1 MAEMLTIARP
11 YAEAA
16 FKFARDA
23 QALPAWSEALGR
35 LAAVLRT
42 DAARELIGQPG
53 LAADK
58 VAGVIAETAGI
69 VDAQQLNFVKLLAEN
84 ERLSVMGDI
93 AHQFETLRNGHEG
106 VLEAAITSAFPI
118 DKAQIE
124 SIVVTLA
131 QRYGRRHIKATV
143 SVDPELIGG
152 VSIRIGDEVIDA
164 SVRGKLAQMASA
176 LTV

>member
-42 DAARELIGQPG
+42 GVARELIGQPG
-53 LAADK
+53 LASEK

-69 VDAQQLNFVKLLAEN
+69 SDAQQLNFVKLLAEN
-84 ERLSVMGDI
+84 DRLAMMSDI
-93 AHQFETLRNGHEG
+93 AHQFEALRNGHEG

-118 DKAQIE
+118 DKQQIE